1 MNCIKCLTE
10 MELTI
15 LKSTLSE
22 KHEGYVCPKCGASVT
37 ITWKWS

>member
-1 MNCIKCLTE
+1 MNCKKCLTT
-10 MELTI
+10 MKPTLFKT
-15 LKSTLSE
+15 TLSE